1 MNNCIRRIYG
11 KAPVLLHKTQIV
23 SIPRQKCAPVRARM
37 RAKALLDAR
46 KGAFGCAFGCA
57 FRKADGADFKADVET
72 RLVLRGKT

>member
-23 SIPRQKCAPVRARM
+23 SIPRQKCAPVRASARSN
-37 RAKALLDAR
+37 AR
-46 KGAFGCAFGCA
+46 KGAFGCA